1 MSALSVVDAEVGHVH
16 YWSAAWLCL
25 ILRRDG
31 HDVASILYKYAFR
44 DYRRVNYVEID
55 FNHV

>member
-1 MSALSVVDAEVGHVH
+1 MLKSDMFIIDQQR
-16 YWSAAWLCL
+16 WLCL